1 MDRNMVE
8 ELILGMADIVCENR
22 NLRKENE
29 YLKNERIKYENMI
42 KENLEASNKIV
53 NDILTSKL
61 NDILE
66 FEDNNGRF

>member
-8 ELILGMADIVCENR
+8 
-22 NLRKENE
+22 
-29 YLKNERIKYENMI
+29 
-42 KENLEASNKIV
+42 ENLEASNKIV

-66 FEDNNGRF
+66 FEYNMVTHSRDFSHELVTYQLFNY

>member
-22 NLRKENE
+22 NLRKKNE

-66 FEDNNGRF
+66 FKDNNGRF

>member
-29 YLKNERIKYENMI
+29 YLKNEKIKYENMI

-66 FEDNNGRF
+66 FENNKGRF